1 MVLMESSYWHHI
13 VIIWSSWSWVVLI
26 AGNGLTRWSL
36 RIILIFIYWLS
47 LNYYRALFLFQFSAL
62 CHTTEVAA
70 WVVTWA
76 VVEEGCKG
84 HAPPSFMIG
93 QTIRS
98 YNRTCTSLLSSQ
110 LFLCLTIFWNKN
122 SIQPLLRFPNPPPS
136 DPLPLYKEWAHKEP
150 WFSHCLLYS
159 RRRYET
165 NNGTK
170 QHILNSQA
178 TSLIIMVVLSFSV
191 HFLLVLKVST
201 F

>member
-1 MVLMESSYWHHI
+1 MVLIESSYWHHI

-47 LNYYRALFLFQFSAL
+47 LNYYQALFLFQFSAL

-98 YNRTCTSLLSSQ
+98 YNRTCTSLLSSY
-110 LFLCLTIFWNKN
+110 FCCLLLSYEN
-122 SIQPLLRFPNPPPS
+122 SFSDSSPHPPPE
-136 DPLPLYKEWAHKEP
+136 PLPPYREWAHKEP
-150 WFSHCLLYS
+150 WFTHCLLLYS
-159 RRRYET
+159 RPT
-165 NNGTK
+165 
-170 QHILNSQA
+170 A
-178 TSLIIMVVLSFSV
+178 TRPTTGQSN
-191 HFLLVLKVST
+191 T